1 MKFLKYFS
9 LMILLSVV
17 NSDSEDIC
25 TTKSFEPTSENV
37 KSSNDIKIQEFPFLA
52 SYGHYEE
59 IKKEWKWQHAC
70 TASVLTK
77 RTLLT
82 AAHCFKTNA
91 PQDNSV
97 ILGQNDLN
105 SETGSNSVQEISISH
120 GISHPEYDNVSAY
133 FDVAIIH
140 TDEDIEFDNEFGV
153 KPACLSNETF
163 KTTDFLQNENRE
175 NYLAGWGIK
184 SETEIYAPSILS
196 SSSLNLFTE
205 ETCNSSY
212 DISGS
217 SKIAQHRKKFLP
229 NLFNSEVICAG
240 STVYDVGSCKGDSGA
255 PLIEIINKGGQS
267 QVLIRGV
274 VHGCIGGC
282 CSKEY
287 PTVFAN
293 LADKKIWNFVM
304 KEGLNP
310 ITIYVDKKNA
320 QISDKKKKE
329 KDKSK
334 FYFDKTIKFK
344 GQEINLDLEVKK
356 KHAYI
361 GGGVGVLVFILIV
374 GTVIYCCCIR
384 RKRRQGQVI
393 PPSSPN
399 QQQYPLTSQNSQ
411 PLVVNINVATP
422 Q

>member
-1 MKFLKYFS
+1 
-9 LMILLSVV
+9 MILLSVV
-17 NSDSEDIC
+17 KSDSEDIC

-59 IKKEWKWQHAC
+59 IKKGWKWRHVC

-82 AAHCFKTNA
+82 AAHCFKKNA
-91 PQDNSV
+91 PQNNSV
-97 ILGQNDLN
+97 ILGQDDLN
-105 SETGSNSVQEISISH
+105 SEEGSNSVQEISISH

-140 TDEDIEFDNEFGV
+140 TVQDIEFDNEFGV

-184 SETEIYAPSILS
+184 SETEIYAPSKLS

-212 DISGS
+212 DISGKG
-217 SKIAQHRKKFLP
+217 KIAQHREKFLP

-282 CSKEY
+282 CSKEF
-287 PTVFAN
+287 PTIFAN
-293 LADKKIWNFVM
+293 LADQKIWNFVM

-310 ITIYVDKKNA
+310 ITIYVDKKTA
-320 QISDKKKKE
+320 QISDKKKKD
-329 KDKSK
+329 KDK
-334 FYFDKTIKFK
+334 FYIDKTIKFK
-344 GQEINLDLEVKK
+344 GQKINLDFEVKK
-356 KHAYI
+356 KNAYI
-361 GGGVGVLVFILIV
+361 GVGVGGFVFILIV
-374 GTVIYCCCIR
+374 GTIIFCCWQ
-384 RKRRQGQVI
+384 KRNTRQGQVI
-393 PPSSPN
+393 SSPN
-399 QQQYPLTSQNSQ
+399 QQNYEMAPQNPQISPQ
-411 PLVVNINVATP
+411 TAINCQTVNIVQTVR
-422 Q
+422 